1 MLTVTDVITDLHL
14 LLNQVLCLD
23 KAANELITFLFLEMS
38 DLVLMDYI
46 SDLKLLLLGLKL
58 MLLVY
63 ELLSEDAL
71 LVV

>member
-1 MLTVTDVITDLHL
+1 MLTVTDVITNLHL

-23 KAANELITFLFLEMS
+23 KAADELITFLFLEMS

-46 SDLKLLLLGLKL
+46 SDLKLLLFGLKL